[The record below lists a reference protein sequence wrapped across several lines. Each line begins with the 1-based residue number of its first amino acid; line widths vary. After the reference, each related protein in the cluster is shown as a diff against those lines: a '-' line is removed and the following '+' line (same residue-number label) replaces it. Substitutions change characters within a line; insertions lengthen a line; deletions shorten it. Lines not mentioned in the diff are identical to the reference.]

1 MAFDQI
7 WLIDNYPNHGC
18 GSGPNMFSS
27 DALALTLTLSVFL
40 FFLLPL
46 ETLGSETVEVSE
58 SCEHLRT
65 FLWCVSPT
73 YCVFTVASF

>member
-7 WLIDNYPNHGC
+7 WLIDKYPNHGC

-46 ETLGSETVEVSE
+46 ETLGSKTVEVSE
-58 SCEHLRT
+58 SYEHLRT
-65 FLWCVSPT
+65 FSWCVSPT
-73 YCVFTVASF
+73 YCVFTVASL